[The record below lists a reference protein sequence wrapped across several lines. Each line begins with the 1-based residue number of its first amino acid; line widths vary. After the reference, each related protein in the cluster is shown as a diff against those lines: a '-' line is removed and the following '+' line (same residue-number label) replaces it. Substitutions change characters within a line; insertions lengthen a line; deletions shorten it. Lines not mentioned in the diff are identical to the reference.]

1 MVCLGAQE
9 VPKEGKAGLKYG
21 MSITDACI
29 GWDDTEQVLKTLADA
44 VHQRQNVLGLNGQVT
59 SNGNTYRAR
68 NE

>member
-1 MVCLGAQE
+1 MVCLGTQE

-44 VHQRQNVLGLNGQVT
+44 VRQRQNVLGLNGQVT